1 MSYECGSCSYSLAGP
16 VSNNYSRLESLAY
29 HSSGGQDQSNI
40 NYLAEAVQSE
50 QMIYRPETSSFEIYK
65 NSNQTLYHISK
76 SQPTNIEYTFTPD
89 NFLIPGRT
97 KRFIGDAEQIQE
109 EIEEAFLKT
118 TGLELPSDIS
128 ISICSEHQ
136 FKKMINQAGVRG
148 FSINRKQTGQV
159 SEIFILNDDLARVML
174 TIGHEIGHVMSKSL
188 KDKRLEE
195 AKAFAFSKAWMQTI
209 KEHNIANLSNSII
222 TENPANNGIH
232 DIAHQFTNK
241 FKDKDPLTLYW
252 EIVRG
257 QHVISS

>member
-1 MSYECGSCSYSLAGP
+1 MCSYGGGCGYSGGSAGG
-16 VSNNYSRLESLAY
+16 YSRLESITYQAQGGEY
-29 HSSGGQDQSNI
+29 HSNV
-40 NYLAEAVQSE
+40 NYLAEAVPQE
-50 QMIYRPETSSFEIYK
+50 QMIYRPETSSFEVYK
-65 NSNQTLYHISK
+65 NSNQTLYNISK

-128 ISICSEHQ
+128 INICSQPQ
-136 FKKMINQAGVRG
+136 FKKMICHAGVRG
-148 FSINRKQTGQV
+148 FSINRKQSGQV

-188 KDKRLEE
+188 KDRRLEE
-195 AKAFAFSKAWMQTI
+195 AKAFAFSKAWMKTI
-209 KEHNIANLSNSII
+209 KKHNIANLSNSIVP
-222 TENPANNGIH
+222 ENPANNGIH

-241 FKDKDPLTLYW
+241 FKDKDPLMLYW